1 MKLFAKYSR
10 INVVATVII
19 FLIACIAFYFTLH
32 YVLMSQIDQDLKIEQ
47 REIETFVKEHS
58 RLPENISVKDQMIR
72 YQPIQ
77 KNLTPRFTTRFI
89 KEHDGDGGGEKFRQ
103 LAFSTKVGQQWYQA
117 TVSKSLEATENL
129 TQSILIIAFIT
140 ILVILLVTFLI
151 NRIVL
156 KRIWKPFY
164 QSLDAVKDFKVG
176 ETAALQLSPS
186 AINEFQLMNQTL
198 EKITRQAKLDY
209 LSLKTFSENASHE
222 IQTPLAVIRSKLD
235 LIVQDESLTQKQ
247 SEALQAAYNSL
258 QKLTRLNQSL
268 LLLAKIE
275 NNQFETLQSVD
286 LKSMLQEKVTDFNE
300 LWQTENIS
308 LHADLL
314 PAVVSM
320 NKDLAEILINNLLS
334 NATRHNYNGG
344 EISISLTKNFL
355 EIANTSTQ
363 SMLIETMLYRRFLKP
378 IHQSDSNGLG
388 LSIIK
393 QISDTS
399 GFSIQYSFN
408 ENKHRFVISFN
419 AAKSYRDES
428 KVNPIK

>member
-47 REIETFVKEHS
+47 REIETFVREHN
-58 RLPENISVKDQMIR
+58 RLPENISVKDQLIR
-72 YQPIQ
+72 YQPMQENI
-77 KNLTPRFTTRFI
+77 TSRFTTHFI
-89 KEHDGDGGGEKFRQ
+89 KESGDDDGEKFRQ
-103 LAFSTKVGQQWYQA
+103 LAFSTKVGTQWYQA

-129 TQSILIIAFIT
+129 SRSILIIAFIT

-164 QSLDAVKDFKVG
+164 QSLDTVKDFKVG
-176 ETAALQLSPS
+176 ETAPLQLSPS
-186 AINEFQLMNQTL
+186 AIDEFQLMNQTL
-198 EKITRQAKLDY
+198 EKITRQAKVDY

-275 NNQFETLQSVD
+275 NNQFETIQSVD
-286 LKSMLQEKVTDFNE
+286 LKSMLQEKVADFNE
-300 LWQTENIS
+300 LWQTENIL

-314 PAVVSM
+314 PAVVRM
-320 NKDLAEILINNLLS
+320 NKDLAEILINNVLS
-334 NATRHNYNGG
+334 NATRHNYNRG
-344 EISISLTKNFL
+344 EISIILTKDFL
-355 EIANTSTQ
+355 EVANTSKQ
-363 SMLIETMLYRRFLKP
+363 PMLIETMLYRRFLKS
-378 IHQSDSNGLG
+378 IHRSDSNGLG

-393 QISDTS
+393 QICDTS
-399 GFSIQYSFN
+399 EFSIQYSFD
-408 ENKHRFVISFN
+408 ENKHRFVIFFN
-419 AAKSYRDES
+419 AAKSYSDES
-428 KVNPIK
+428 KANQ

>member
-47 REIETFVKEHS
+47 REIETFVREHN
-58 RLPENISVKDQMIR
+58 RLPENISVKDQLIR

-77 KNLTPRFTTRFI
+77 KNITSRFTTHFI
-89 KEHDGDGGGEKFRQ
+89 KESGGDDGEKFRQ
-103 LAFSTKVGQQWYQA
+103 LAFSTKVGTQWYQA

-129 TQSILIIAFIT
+129 SRSILIIAFIT

-164 QSLDAVKDFKVG
+164 QSLDTVKDFKVG
-176 ETAALQLSPS
+176 ETAPLQLSPS
-186 AINEFQLMNQTL
+186 AIDEFQLMNQTL

-275 NNQFETLQSVD
+275 NNQFETIQSVD
-286 LKSMLQEKVTDFNE
+286 LKSMLQEKVADFNE
-300 LWQTENIS
+300 LWQTENIL

-314 PAVVSM
+314 PAVVRM
-320 NKDLAEILINNLLS
+320 NKDLAEILINNVLS
-334 NATRHNYNGG
+334 NATRHNYNRG
-344 EISISLTKNFL
+344 EISISLTKDFL
-355 EIANTSTQ
+355 EIANTSKQ
-363 SMLIETMLYRRFLKP
+363 PMLNETMLYRRFLKSV
-378 IHQSDSNGLG
+378 HRSDSNGLG

-393 QISDTS
+393 QICDTS
-399 GFSIQYSFN
+399 GFSIQYSFD
-408 ENKHRFVISFN
+408 ENKHRFVIFFN
-419 AAKSYRDES
+419 AAKSYSDES
-428 KVNPIK
+428 KANQ

>member
-47 REIETFVKEHS
+47 REIETFVREHN
-58 RLPENISVKDQMIR
+58 RLPENISVKDQLIR

-77 KNLTPRFTTRFI
+77 KNITSRFTTHFI
-89 KEHDGDGGGEKFRQ
+89 KESGGDDGEKFRQ
-103 LAFSTKVGQQWYQA
+103 LAFSTKVGTQWYQA

-129 TQSILIIAFIT
+129 SRSILIIAFIT

-164 QSLDAVKDFKVG
+164 QSLDTVKDFKVG
-176 ETAALQLSPS
+176 ETAPLQLSPS
-186 AINEFQLMNQTL
+186 AIDEFQLMNQTL

-268 LLLAKIE
+268 LLLAKIG
-275 NNQFETLQSVD
+275 NNQFETIQSVD
-286 LKSMLQEKVTDFNE
+286 LKSILQEKVADFNE
-300 LWQTENIS
+300 LWQTENIL

-314 PAVVSM
+314 PAVVRM
-320 NKDLAEILINNLLS
+320 NKDLAEILINNVLS
-334 NATRHNYNGG
+334 NATRHNYNRG
-344 EISISLTKNFL
+344 EISISLTKDFL

-363 SMLIETMLYRRFLKP
+363 PMLNETMLYRRFLKSV
-378 IHQSDSNGLG
+378 HRSDSNGLG

-393 QISDTS
+393 QICDTS
-399 GFSIQYSFN
+399 LFSIQYSFD
-408 ENKHRFVISFN
+408 ENKHRFVIFFN
-419 AAKSYRDES
+419 AAKS
-428 KVNPIK
+428 

>member
-47 REIETFVKEHS
+47 REIETFVREHN
-58 RLPENISVKDQMIR
+58 RLPENISVKDQLIR

-77 KNLTPRFTTRFI
+77 KNITSRFTTHFI
-89 KEHDGDGGGEKFRQ
+89 KESGGDDGEKFRQ
-103 LAFSTKVGQQWYQA
+103 LAFSTKVGTQWYQA

-129 TQSILIIAFIT
+129 SRSILIIAFIT

-164 QSLDAVKDFKVG
+164 QSLDTVKDFKVG
-176 ETAALQLSPS
+176 ETAPLQLSPS
-186 AINEFQLMNQTL
+186 AIDEFQLMNQTL

-275 NNQFETLQSVD
+275 NNQFGTIQSVD
-286 LKSMLQEKVTDFNE
+286 LKSMLEEKVADFNE
-300 LWQTENIS
+300 LWQTENIL

-314 PAVVSM
+314 PAVVRM
-320 NKDLAEILINNLLS
+320 NKDLAEILINNVLS
-334 NATRHNYNGG
+334 NATRHNYNRG
-344 EISISLTKNFL
+344 EISISLTKDFL
-355 EIANTSTQ
+355 EIANTSIQ
-363 SMLIETMLYRRFLKP
+363 PMLNETMLYRRFLKSV
-378 IHQSDSNGLG
+378 HRSDSNGLG

-393 QISDTS
+393 QICDTS
-399 GFSIQYSFN
+399 GFSIQYSFD
-408 ENKHRFVISFN
+408 ENKHRFVIFFN
-419 AAKSYRDES
+419 AAKSYSDES
-428 KVNPIK
+428 KANQ